1 MLSEQKNPEQVELL
15 AEETMDVLTA
25 PPAWIITWGSAIVF
39 SILTLVILGAGLVDY
54 PDTITAT
61 VGITTENPPIPVAA
75 KVSGR
80 IDRLFV
86 TDNQTVQKGA
96 PLALLENTANFDDV
110 MALKLKIESI
120 ARDFRLESCRS
131 IWNMNQPGNYALGE
145 IQSGYETL
153 ISLLKGYF
161 FYDQHNIASNKQEI
175 IVQKKAYLSSLI
187 SNLKEQMLLKENER
201 DKIMFKYKIN
211 KELYD
216 QGVITLLDLN
226 QIEFE
231 CISKNTEIVSIK
243 NSIIRSDIEIND
255 LNSQLLELGNNQSV
269 QNSDY
274 GIQIKEA
281 LNVLYAQILSW
292 EKNYLLTSPENG
304 VVTLLKHWKENQL
317 ALVDEP
323 LMKIIPGGKELM
335 VKGTIPVE
343 GAGKLKV
350 GQAAIIKVDAY
361 PFEEF
366 GTLEGIVMAV
376 SQAPQED
383 NFFVDIHLTDGL
395 MSTYGKKLALKQ
407 EMKASAEIITKK
419 RTLLRRMFEK
429 LLAINSP

>member
-1 MLSEQKNPEQVELL
+1 MLSEQENPEQVELL

-39 SILTLVILGAGLVDY
+39 IILALVVLGAGLVDY

-86 TDNQTVQKGA
+86 AENQTVQKGD
-96 PLALLENTANFDDV
+96 PLALLENTANFADV
-110 MALKLKIESI
+110 IALKQKIEVI
-120 ARDFRLESCRS
+120 TRDFSLESCQS
-131 IWNMNQPGNYALGE
+131 IWNLNQPGNYSLGE
-145 IQSGYETL
+145 IQSGYESLT
-153 ISLLKGYF
+153 SLLKAYF
-161 FYDQHNIASNKQEI
+161 FYNQHNITSNKQAI
-175 IVQKKAYLSSLI
+175 ISQKKIYLSNLI
-187 SNLKEQMLLKENER
+187 ANLKEQQQLKENER

-231 CISKNTEIVSIK
+231 CINKNAEIVNVK
-243 NSIIRSDIEIND
+243 NSILRSEIEIND
-255 LNSQLLELGNNQSV
+255 LNSQLLESGNALSV

-281 LNVLYAQILSW
+281 LNVLYAQILNW
-292 EKNYLLTSPENG
+292 EKTFLLSSPENG
-304 VVTLLKHWKENQL
+304 VVTLLKHWKENQI

-323 LMKIIPGGKELM
+323 LMKVIPAGKELI
-335 VKGTIPVE
+335 VKGTIPAE

-366 GTLEGIVMAV
+366 GTLEGIVMSV

-383 NFFVDIHLTDGL
+383 NYFVDIHLSNGL
-395 MSTYGKKLALKQ
+395 STTYGKELVLKQ

-429 LLAINSP
+429 LLAINAP